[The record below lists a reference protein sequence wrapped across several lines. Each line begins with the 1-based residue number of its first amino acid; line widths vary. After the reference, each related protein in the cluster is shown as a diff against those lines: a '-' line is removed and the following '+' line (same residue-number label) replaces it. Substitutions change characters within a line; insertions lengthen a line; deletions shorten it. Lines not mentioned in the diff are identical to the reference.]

1 MIAII
6 DYGVG
11 NLFSLSA
18 SLSYLGIESIVTDD
32 PATLMAADRYILPGV
47 GAFADA
53 KAKLDKT
60 GLIDGLKEQIAGG
73 KPLLGICLG
82 MQMLFEKSLEY
93 GEHQGLA
100 FLPGTVSPLAA
111 DLDGSLK
118 VPHMGWNSLDFRQ
131 DCPLLS
137 GIRPG
142 DYVYFVHSYYAKDC
156 GSCVAATARY
166 GDLDVTAVVQGRVG
180 KGWVYGTQFHPEK
193 SGDVGLAILRAFGN
207 LPVGEDVYGNL
218 SGN

>member
-18 SLSYLGIESIVTDD
+18 SLSFLGIESVITDD
-32 PATLMAADRYILPGV
+32 PAVIRPADRYILPGV

-53 KAKLDKT
+53 KEKLDRT
-60 GLIDGLKEQIAGG
+60 GLIPVLKEEIAGG
-73 KPLLGICLG
+73 KPMLGICLG
-82 MQMLFEKSLEY
+82 MQMLFERSLEY
-93 GEHQGLA
+93 GEHEGLG
-100 FLPGTVSPLAA
+100 FLPGTVSPLSD

-118 VPHMGWNSLDFRQ
+118 VPHMGWNGLDFHG
-131 DCPLLS
+131 DCPLLA

-156 GSCVAATARY
+156 GDCVAATARY
-166 GDLDVTAVVQGRVG
+166 GDLDVTAVVQGRYG
-180 KGWVYGTQFHPEK
+180 KGWVFGTQFHPEK
-193 SGDVGLAILRAFGN
+193 SGDVGLAILRTFAKI
-207 LPVGEDVYGNL
+207 PAGEDVYGNL